1 MCFSDSRCF
10 GEMKNQKIKK
20 IYGGPKKLSSF
31 KNAGKLAFSQPSFN
45 AATSLCTKK
54 FIKPKWKPLKFK
66 IKSYFIQKCCKVRQ
80 RRAIEAEKQP
90 NFLNLSFKKG
100 IFQ

>member
-1 MCFSDSRCF
+1 M
-10 GEMKNQKIKK
+10 
-20 IYGGPKKLSSF
+20 
-31 KNAGKLAFSQPSFN
+31 QPNFN

-66 IKSYFIQKCCKVRQ
+66 IKSYFIPKCCKVRQ

-90 NFLNLSFKKG
+90 NFLNLSFKEGDFFNETFGHEFYLIYSKK
-100 IFQ
+100 